1 MRSMIST
8 VGIKRRLPILL
19 TTIMLASHSFAI
31 SAETKL
37 GMASPQK
44 VQPIMDFTAVAKLA
58 IPSAVYIRVQ
68 QQKGAS
74 DHSDAA
80 VEDFFGNNS
89 HFNDD
94 LLQRFFG
101 MPSFAVPEQSNQPIL
116 AQGSGFIV
124 SEDGY
129 ILTNNHLI
137 KDASKITVT
146 MNNEKEFDA
155 KLIGTDPNTDV
166 AVIKIEGKNLP
177 YLKLGNSDE
186 LEVGQ
191 WVAAIGNPF
200 GLQASMTSGI
210 VSAKGRSNLD
220 LTPTE
225 DYIQTD
231 AAINRGNSGGP
242 LLNMKGEAIGINT
255 AIASNT
261 GGYMGIGFAIPSN
274 IAKQIMDQLISSGS
288 VTRGFLGVTLQR
300 IDQDL
305 ASAFNLEKPE
315 GGLIADVTKGSPAEK
330 VGLKQGDVILKYNG
344 HLVDNISQF
353 RNSIALTKPGTKIDL
368 TVLRGKETMQLSTEV
383 GTYPSDKNIA
393 ANEKSDRLGLVVQD
407 LTPEV
412 AQGLGYS
419 TGEAGV
425 VITKVDPNSISALA
439 GIRKGS
445 LILAVNQEK
454 VATIDEFHKSI
465 DRTEK
470 GRPVLLLIKQ
480 GNMMRFVSLKVE

>member
-1 MRSMIST
+1 MRTIPT
-8 VGIKRRLPILL
+8 IGIKRKLPILL
-19 TTIMLASHSFAI
+19 ATIMLVNHPLLM
-31 SAETKL
+31 SAETKTVAAL
-37 GMASPQK
+37 PQK
-44 VQPIMDFTAVAKLA
+44 AQLAPDFTTVAKIAL
-58 IPSAVYIRVQ
+58 PSAVYIRVQ
-68 QQKGAS
+68 QQKTTT
-74 DHSDAA
+74 DNSDATID
-80 VEDFFGNNS
+80 DFFGGRS
-89 HFNDD
+89 MQDD

-101 MPSFAVPEQSNQPIL
+101 MPSITTPEQSNQPVL

-137 KDASKITVT
+137 KDSAKITV
-146 MNNEKEFDA
+146 MLNNEKEYEA

-166 AVIKIEGKNLP
+166 AVIKIDAKNLP
-177 YLKLGNSDE
+177 SLKLGNSDE

-242 LLNMKGEAIGINT
+242 LLNMKGEVIGINT

-274 IAKQIMDQLISSGS
+274 IAKQIMEQLIATGS
-288 VTRGFLGVTLQR
+288 VTRGFLGVALQR

-305 ASAFNLEKPE
+305 ATAFNLDKPE

-330 VGLKQGDVILKYNG
+330 AGLKQGDIILKYNG
-344 HLVDNISQF
+344 NVVDNISQF
-353 RNSIALTKPGTKIDL
+353 RNSIALTTPGTSVKL
-368 TVLRGKETMQLSTEV
+368 TVLRGKETLPISLVV
-383 GTYPSDKNIA
+383 GTYPSDKNA
-393 ANEKSDRLGLVVQD
+393 ASNEKIDRLGLVVQD

-412 AQGLGYS
+412 AQSLGYAS
-419 TGEAGV
+419 GESGV
-425 VITKVDPNSISALA
+425 VITKVDTNSISALA

-445 LILAVNQEK
+445 IIQAVNQEK
-454 VATIDEFHKSI
+454 VTTLEEFNKAIDK
-465 DRTEK
+465 TEK
-470 GRPVLLLIKQ
+470 GKPVLLLIKQ